1 MRSDIWGLLGIS
13 PTGDR
18 KAIRSA
24 YAAQSRLHHPEEE
37 PEYFVELNQAYKQA
51 LDFARTAGAGD
62 ADVNSREG
70 RENKGSAENRGDR
83 EDRNS
88 ADGRRVERNRKGEED
103 RNGRYREGAGDTGD
117 SDDQEDK
124 GSSESVKSYGTE
136 SGRIHSGAE
145 NKEKQSAQMHDSA
158 GDERKESAQI
168 RDSIGDEKKESA
180 QMHDGAGDEK
190 KESAQIHGGA
200 GDEEENGTTHK
211 LNRAKSEDRQESAAE
226 TNSTRKDD
234 GEKESAKVI
243 GGIGGSGS
251 RRESAASSDN
261 NEEDEDK
268 QKFTPATAG
277 SPEEPAERESGST
290 DARENELSLL
300 GRLADAQQKAIQQ
313 SMDTGALHEFIALFT
328 NPKQAKNADAWRRFF
343 LSETFLGEQYA
354 EGFARGLYA
363 YLMEQEACP
372 HDNLP
377 MALLQELAIA
387 YALVPHFAGEEY
399 REGMKY
405 PKEWYKV
412 SVEQTFPARKQVAE
426 IFNRQGW
433 DCDLKSMTRRMLKQ
447 PANKVRHNAFSD
459 YLDLKEMGRQ
469 GLLTEAEKETWQH
482 ILGLGQV
489 HYLFERNGKRL
500 GSADYE
506 SRSECVV
513 KLYVQWLKDEG
524 LPECVLKF
532 LYQKFAFRELEH
544 SSTKGLYGALKEQVL
559 RQLPQVEE
567 LLFGQ
572 DGLEQKATKVYRVC
586 SRIINDNQ
594 NNYEKSIY
602 EETPE
607 IRERVEALFAMPE
620 WRELQGD
627 RGLFDKLCG
636 GAQRLVMPRS
646 LAEGL
651 IRYLQQGDF
660 PEPRCTELLE
670 SLLRSLATARMC
682 REIDYRFRVPVPDVD
697 MDDLEG
703 NGDFWQYYLMR
714 GFGFRHSRIR
724 GTWEDGY
731 LYEMDG
737 ECYLP
742 AYIRYLYAPSRVWQ
756 RAFTGFC
763 QETESIPEPV
773 SAVCSLPDGRV
784 LRVEF
789 HYHYCLYFLEE
800 TPVLA
805 PILSFAQL
813 HRWALEHLQTGT
825 DTGQDADG
833 QTEGQVRDFFF
844 LLAVTAI
851 EDSERRAAEEL
862 IMQWLGKLPLYP
874 QSCPLLAR
882 LLAADNDRL
891 PAGTRA
897 VYYEEQERFCFR
909 AVVSGE
915 GIRIYRQMEFGWED
929 RIFRR
934 AEFGWKEVPLSLEA
948 LGLGRG
954 WVPAQALVGVSPVEL
969 PPVELPPVGLSSE
982 GLSPEGLPSEG
993 LSSEGLSPV
1002 ELPPAELSPVELPPE
1017 GLSSVELPPEGLPP
1031 VKLSP
1036 VGLSSAELSPVGLP
1050 PAELE
1055 NLARESLLLL
1065 RQPKPV
1071 PLATQNLEGMD
1082 VLQKAQAVLKAMG
1095 FPEGVEGYC
1104 VLRYGQERERRH
1116 DKVFYGALSPFGFPV
1131 GIHSPEYERSM
1142 RFHMDVSRTKIKEG
1156 KRYVGRFGWGFKYSH
1171 QSDFWPL
1178 CVYQGDS
1185 GTYYADGTVRMYRA
1199 QSLDKLLADW
1209 LKPELEGVT
1218 EVEVYGGILT
1228 VSRLDHRLEYCYG
1241 EKDFQDS
1248 VHGTGQTVADFFT
1261 VFGGYR
1267 LWETFARWMDAAL
1280 GKGLPDWVNV
1290 LTIGQALGKEEGE
1303 GSILSLTGCYVEE
1316 VNLDLLELQE
1326 RLGAEDSQEDFQE
1339 EEEREKPAGGQ
1350 GEPEG
1355 QGNLEGQ
1362 KAPEGN
1368 EELEGQEEGKAQE
1381 EQKEYE
1387 EWEQPNAQQAALA
1400 ESMPEYREYPLEAP
1414 RLVWGKG
1421 LAVHMVRQSL
1431 WDAARWYLEE
1441 RPGEGAELLR
1451 NRRIRVEIV
1460 DQAY

>member
-1 MRSDIWGLLGIS
+1 MKMRSDIWGLLGIS

-62 ADVNSREG
+62 ADVNSREDGTG
-70 RENKGSAENRGDR
+70 RENKGSAGNRGDR

-117 SDDQEDK
+117 RDDQEDK
-124 GSSESVKSYGTE
+124 GSSESVKSYDTE
-136 SGRIHSGAE
+136 SGRIHSGVE

-180 QMHDGAGDEK
+180 KA
-190 KESAQIHGGA
+190 
-200 GDEEENGTTHK
+200 T
-211 LNRAKSEDRQESAAE
+211 
-226 TNSTRKDD
+226 
-234 GEKESAKVI
+234 

-251 RRESAASSDN
+251 RQESAASSDN

-268 QKFTPATAG
+268 QKSTPATAG
-277 SPEEPAERESGST
+277 SPEATTERESGST

-300 GRLADAQQKAIQQ
+300 ERLADAQQKAIQQ

-363 YLMEQEACP
+363 YLMEQEAYP

-377 MALLQELAIA
+377 MALLQEMAIA

-459 YLDLKEMGRQ
+459 YLDLKEMGCQ
-469 GLLTEAEKETWQH
+469 GQLTEAEKETWQH

-544 SSTKGLYGALKEQVL
+544 SSTRGLYGALKEQVL

-651 IRYLQQGDF
+651 IRYLQQWDF

-670 SLLRSLATARMC
+670 SLLRSLATGQMC

-874 QSCPLLAR
+874 QICPLLAR

-948 LGLGRG
+948 LGLGRSR
-954 WVPAQALVGVSPVEL
+954 VPAQALVGVSPVEL
-969 PPVELPPVGLSSE
+969 SPEGLPPVGLSSEGLSSVELPPVGLSSEVLSPEELPPVGLSSE
-982 GLSPEGLPSEG
+982 GLPSVG
-993 LSSEGLSPV
+993 VSSEGLSPV
-1002 ELPPAELSPVELPPE
+1002 E
-1017 GLSSVELPPEGLPP
+1017 
-1031 VKLSP
+1031 
-1036 VGLSSAELSPVGLP
+1036 LP

-1071 PLATQNLEGMD
+1071 PLAAQNLEGMD
-1082 VLQKAQAVLKAMG
+1082 VLQKTQAVLKAMG

-1218 EVEVYGGILT
+1218 EVEVYGGLLT

-1248 VHGTGQTVADFFT
+1248 VHGTGQTVADYFT

-1280 GKGLPDWVNV
+1280 EKGLPDWVNV

-1303 GSILSLTGCYVEE
+1303 GSVLSLTGCYVEE

-1350 GEPEG
+1350 GE
-1355 QGNLEGQ
+1355 
-1362 KAPEGN
+1362 
-1368 EELEGQEEGKAQE
+1368 
-1381 EQKEYE
+1381 
-1387 EWEQPNAQQAALA
+1387 WEQPNAQQTALA

-1414 RLVWGKG
+1414 CLVWGKG
-1421 LAVHMVRQSL
+1421 LAVHMVSQSL

-1451 NRRIRVEIV
+1451 NRRIRVEIA
-1460 DQAY
+1460 D

>member
-62 ADVNSREG
+62 ADVNSREDGTG
-70 RENKGSAENRGDR
+70 RENKGSAGNRGDR

-117 SDDQEDK
+117 RDDQEDK
-124 GSSESVKSYGTE
+124 GSSESVKSYDTE
-136 SGRIHSGAE
+136 SGRIHSGVE

-200 GDEEENGTTHK
+200 GDEEENGTIHK

-226 TNSTRKDD
+226 TNDTGKDD
-234 GEKESAKVI
+234 GEKESAKAT
-243 GGIGGSGS
+243 GGIVGSGS
-251 RRESAASSDN
+251 RQESTASSYN

-268 QKFTPATAG
+268 QKSTPATAG
-277 SPEEPAERESGST
+277 SPEATTERESAST

-300 GRLADAQQKAIQQ
+300 ERLADAQQKAIQQ
-313 SMDTGALHEFIALFT
+313 SMDTGALHEFIALFI

-469 GLLTEAEKETWQH
+469 GQLTEAEKEIWQH

-489 HYLFERNGKRL
+489 HYLYERNGKQL

-524 LPECVLKF
+524 LPEYVLKF

-724 GTWEDGY
+724 GAWEDGY

-773 SAVCSLPDGRV
+773 SAVCVLPDGRV

-874 QSCPLLAR
+874 QICPLLAR

-934 AEFGWKEVPLSLEA
+934 AEFGWKEVTLSMEA
-948 LGLGRG
+948 LGLGRSR
-954 WVPAQALVGVSPVEL
+954 VPAQAHVEVSPVEL
-969 PPVELPPVGLSSE
+969 PPVELSPEVLPPVGLSSE
-982 GLSPEGLPSEG
+982 GLSPMK
-993 LSSEGLSPV
+993 
-1002 ELPPAELSPVELPPE
+1002 
-1017 GLSSVELPPEGLPP
+1017 LSSV
-1031 VKLSP
+1031 
-1036 VGLSSAELSPVGLP
+1036 
-1050 PAELE
+1050 ELE

-1071 PLATQNLEGMD
+1071 PLAAQNLEGMD
-1082 VLQKAQAVLKAMG
+1082 VLQKTQAVLKAMG

-1218 EVEVYGGILT
+1218 EVEAYGGLLT

-1267 LWETFARWMDAAL
+1267 LWETFARWMDADL

-1303 GSILSLTGCYVEE
+1303 GSVLSLTGCYVEE

-1326 RLGAEDSQEDFQE
+1326 RLGADSREDFQE
-1339 EEEREKPAGGQ
+1339 EEERERPAGGQ
-1350 GEPEG
+1350 GE
-1355 QGNLEGQ
+1355 
-1362 KAPEGN
+1362 
-1368 EELEGQEEGKAQE
+1368 
-1381 EQKEYE
+1381 
-1387 EWEQPNAQQAALA
+1387 WEQPNTQQAALA

-1421 LAVHMVRQSL
+1421 LAVHMVSQSL

-1451 NRRIRVEIV
+1451 NRRIRVEIA
-1460 DQAY
+1460 D

>member
-62 ADVNSREG
+62 ADVNSREDGTG
-70 RENKGSAENRGDR
+70 RENKGSAGNRGDR

-117 SDDQEDK
+117 RDDQEDK
-124 GSSESVKSYGTE
+124 GSSESVKSYDTE
-136 SGRIHSGAE
+136 SGRIHSGVE

-190 KESAQIHGGA
+190 KESAQVHDSA

-226 TNSTRKDD
+226 TNDTGKDD
-234 GEKESAKVI
+234 GEKESAKAT
-243 GGIGGSGS
+243 GGIVGSGS
-251 RRESAASSDN
+251 RQESTASSYN

-268 QKFTPATAG
+268 QKSTPATAG
-277 SPEEPAERESGST
+277 SPEATTERESAST

-300 GRLADAQQKAIQQ
+300 ERLADAQQKAIQQ

-363 YLMEQEACP
+363 YLMEQEVCP

-469 GLLTEAEKETWQH
+469 GQLTEAEKETWQH

-489 HYLFERNGKRL
+489 HYLYERNGKQL

-620 WRELQGD
+620 WKELQGD

-724 GTWEDGY
+724 GAWEDGY

-773 SAVCSLPDGRV
+773 SAVCALPDGRV

-874 QSCPLLAR
+874 QICPLLAR

-934 AEFGWKEVPLSLEA
+934 AEFGWKEVPLSMEA
-948 LGLGRG
+948 LGLGRSR
-954 WVPAQALVGVSPVEL
+954 VPAQALVGVSPVEL
-969 PPVELPPVGLSSE
+969 PPVEL
-982 GLSPEGLPSEG
+982 SPEGVSPVG

-1002 ELPPAELSPVELPPE
+1002 ELPPV
-1017 GLSSVELPPEGLPP
+1017 GLSSEELSSEELSPEGLP
-1031 VKLSP
+1031 S
-1036 VGLSSAELSPVGLP
+1036 VGVSS
-1050 PAELE
+1050 AELE

-1071 PLATQNLEGMD
+1071 PLAAQNLEGMD
-1082 VLQKAQAVLKAMG
+1082 VLQKTQAVLKAMG

-1218 EVEVYGGILT
+1218 EVEAYGGLLT

-1326 RLGAEDSQEDFQE
+1326 RLGADSREDFQE
-1339 EEEREKPAGGQ
+1339 EEERERPAGGQ
-1350 GEPEG
+1350 GE
-1355 QGNLEGQ
+1355 
-1362 KAPEGN
+1362 
-1368 EELEGQEEGKAQE
+1368 
-1381 EQKEYE
+1381 
-1387 EWEQPNAQQAALA
+1387 WEQPNTQQAALA

-1421 LAVHMVRQSL
+1421 LAVHMVSQSL

-1451 NRRIRVEIV
+1451 NRRIRVEIA
-1460 DQAY
+1460 D

>member
-1 MRSDIWGLLGIS
+1 MKMRSDIWGLLGIS

-62 ADVNSREG
+62 ADVNSREDGTG
-70 RENKGSAENRGDR
+70 RENKGNAGNRGDR

-117 SDDQEDK
+117 RDDQEDK
-124 GSSESVKSYGTE
+124 GSSESVKSYDTE
-136 SGRIHSGAE
+136 SGRIHSGVE

-180 QMHDGAGDEK
+180 QVHD
-190 KESAQIHGGA
+190 SA

-226 TNSTRKDD
+226 TNDTGKDD
-234 GEKESAKVI
+234 GEKESAKAT
-243 GGIGGSGS
+243 GGIVGSGS
-251 RRESAASSDN
+251 RQESTASSYN

-268 QKFTPATAG
+268 QKSTPATAG
-277 SPEEPAERESGST
+277 SPEATTERESAST

-300 GRLADAQQKAIQQ
+300 ERLADAQQKAIQQ

-469 GLLTEAEKETWQH
+469 GQLTEAEKETWQH

-489 HYLFERNGKRL
+489 HYLYERNGKQL

-670 SLLRSLATARMC
+670 SLLRSLATGQMC
-682 REIDYRFRVPVPDVD
+682 REIDYRFRVTVPDVD

-756 RAFTGFC
+756 RAFTGFF

-773 SAVCSLPDGRV
+773 SAVCALPDGRV

-874 QSCPLLAR
+874 QICPLLAR
-882 LLAADNDRL
+882 LLAADNDQL

-948 LGLGRG
+948 LGLGRSR
-954 WVPAQALVGVSPVEL
+954 VPAQAHVEVSPVEL
-969 PPVELPPVGLSSE
+969 PPVELSPEVLPPVGLSSE
-982 GLSPEGLPSEG
+982 GLSPMK
-993 LSSEGLSPV
+993 
-1002 ELPPAELSPVELPPE
+1002 
-1017 GLSSVELPPEGLPP
+1017 LSSV
-1031 VKLSP
+1031 
-1036 VGLSSAELSPVGLP
+1036 
-1050 PAELE
+1050 ELE

-1071 PLATQNLEGMD
+1071 PLAAQKLEGMD
-1082 VLQKAQAVLKAMG
+1082 VLQKTQAVLKAMG

-1218 EVEVYGGILT
+1218 EVEAYGGLLT

-1303 GSILSLTGCYVEE
+1303 GSVLSLTGCYVEE

-1326 RLGAEDSQEDFQE
+1326 RLGAEDSREDFQE
-1339 EEEREKPAGGQ
+1339 EEERERPAGGQ
-1350 GEPEG
+1350 G
-1355 QGNLEGQ
+1355 
-1362 KAPEGN
+1362 
-1368 EELEGQEEGKAQE
+1368 
-1381 EQKEYE
+1381 

-1421 LAVHMVRQSL
+1421 LAVHMVSQSL

-1451 NRRIRVEIV
+1451 NRRIRVEIA
-1460 DQAY
+1460 D

>member
-62 ADVNSREG
+62 ADVNSREDGTG
-70 RENKGSAENRGDR
+70 RENKGSAGNRGDR

-103 RNGRYREGAGDTGD
+103 RNGKYREGAGDTGD

-124 GSSESVKSYGTE
+124 GSS
-136 SGRIHSGAE
+136 
-145 NKEKQSAQMHDSA
+145 
-158 GDERKESAQI
+158 
-168 RDSIGDEKKESA
+168 DEKKESA

-226 TNSTRKDD
+226 TNDTGKDDGEKESAKATGGIVGSGSRQESTAETNSTRKDD

-243 GGIGGSGS
+243 GGIVGSGS
-251 RRESAASSDN
+251 RQESAASSDN

-268 QKFTPATAG
+268 QKSTPATAG

-300 GRLADAQQKAIQQ
+300 ERLADAQQKAIQQ

-354 EGFARGLYA
+354 EGFARGLYT

-773 SAVCSLPDGRV
+773 SAVCALPDGRV

-934 AEFGWKEVPLSLEA
+934 AEFGWKEVPLSMEA
-948 LGLGRG
+948 LGLGRSR
-954 WVPAQALVGVSPVEL
+954 VPAQALVGVSSVEL
-969 PPVELPPVGLSSE
+969 PPVEL
-982 GLSPEGLPSEG
+982 SPEGVSPVGLPSEG
-993 LSSEGLSPV
+993 LSPMK
-1002 ELPPAELSPVELPPE
+1002 
-1017 GLSSVELPPEGLPP
+1017 LSS
-1031 VKLSP
+1031 
-1036 VGLSSAELSPVGLP
+1036 
-1050 PAELE
+1050 AELE

-1071 PLATQNLEGMD
+1071 PLAAQNLEGMD
-1082 VLQKAQAVLKAMG
+1082 VLQKTQAVLKAMG

-1218 EVEVYGGILT
+1218 EVEAYGGLLT

-1326 RLGAEDSQEDFQE
+1326 RLGADSWEDFQE
-1339 EEEREKPAGGQ
+1339 EEERERPAGGQ
-1350 GEPEG
+1350 GE
-1355 QGNLEGQ
+1355 
-1362 KAPEGN
+1362 
-1368 EELEGQEEGKAQE
+1368 
-1381 EQKEYE
+1381 
-1387 EWEQPNAQQAALA
+1387 WEQPNTQQAALA

-1421 LAVHMVRQSL
+1421 LAVHMVSQSL

-1451 NRRIRVEIV
+1451 NRRIRVEIA
-1460 DQAY
+1460 D

>member
-62 ADVNSREG
+62 ADVNSREDGTG
-70 RENKGSAENRGDR
+70 RENKGSAGNRGDR

-117 SDDQEDK
+117 RDDQEDK
-124 GSSESVKSYGTE
+124 GSSESVKSYDTE
-136 SGRIHSGAE
+136 SGRIHSGVE

-180 QMHDGAGDEK
+180 QVHD
-190 KESAQIHGGA
+190 SA

-226 TNSTRKDD
+226 TNDTGKDD
-234 GEKESAKVI
+234 GEKESAKAT
-243 GGIGGSGS
+243 GGIVGSGS
-251 RRESAASSDN
+251 RQESTASSYN

-268 QKFTPATAG
+268 QKSTPATAG
-277 SPEEPAERESGST
+277 SPEATTERESAST

-300 GRLADAQQKAIQQ
+300 ERLADAQQKAIQQ

-363 YLMEQEACP
+363 YLMEQEVCP

-469 GLLTEAEKETWQH
+469 GQLTEAEKETWQH

-489 HYLFERNGKRL
+489 HYLYERNGKQL

-620 WRELQGD
+620 WKELQGD

-724 GTWEDGY
+724 GAWEDGY

-773 SAVCSLPDGRV
+773 SAVCALPDGRV

-874 QSCPLLAR
+874 QICPLLAR

-934 AEFGWKEVPLSLEA
+934 AEFGWKEVPLSMEA
-948 LGLGRG
+948 LGLGRSR
-954 WVPAQALVGVSPVEL
+954 VPAQALVGVSPVEL
-969 PPVELPPVGLSSE
+969 PPVELSPEGVSPVGLSSE
-982 GLSPEGLPSEG
+982 GLLP
-993 LSSEGLSPV
+993 L
-1002 ELPPAELSPVELPPE
+1002 
-1017 GLSSVELPPEGLPP
+1017 
-1031 VKLSP
+1031 
-1036 VGLSSAELSPVGLP
+1036 
-1050 PAELE
+1050 
-1055 NLARESLLLL
+1055 
-1065 RQPKPV
+1065 
-1071 PLATQNLEGMD
+1071 
-1082 VLQKAQAVLKAMG
+1082 
-1095 FPEGVEGYC
+1095 
-1104 VLRYGQERERRH
+1104 
-1116 DKVFYGALSPFGFPV
+1116 
-1131 GIHSPEYERSM
+1131 I
-1142 RFHMDVSRTKIKEG
+1142 
-1156 KRYVGRFGWGFKYSH
+1156 
-1171 QSDFWPL
+1171 
-1178 CVYQGDS
+1178 
-1185 GTYYADGTVRMYRA
+1185 
-1199 QSLDKLLADW
+1199 
-1209 LKPELEGVT
+1209 
-1218 EVEVYGGILT
+1218 
-1228 VSRLDHRLEYCYG
+1228 
-1241 EKDFQDS
+1241 
-1248 VHGTGQTVADFFT
+1248 
-1261 VFGGYR
+1261 
-1267 LWETFARWMDAAL
+1267 
-1280 GKGLPDWVNV
+1280 
-1290 LTIGQALGKEEGE
+1290 
-1303 GSILSLTGCYVEE
+1303 
-1316 VNLDLLELQE
+1316 
-1326 RLGAEDSQEDFQE
+1326 
-1339 EEEREKPAGGQ
+1339 
-1350 GEPEG
+1350 
-1355 QGNLEGQ
+1355 
-1362 KAPEGN
+1362 
-1368 EELEGQEEGKAQE
+1368 
-1381 EQKEYE
+1381 
-1387 EWEQPNAQQAALA
+1387 
-1400 ESMPEYREYPLEAP
+1400 
-1414 RLVWGKG
+1414 VW
-1421 LAVHMVRQSL
+1421 
-1431 WDAARWYLEE
+1431 
-1441 RPGEGAELLR
+1441 
-1451 NRRIRVEIV
+1451 IIC
-1460 DQAY
+1460 

>member
-62 ADVNSREG
+62 ADVNSREDGTG
-70 RENKGSAENRGDR
+70 RENKGNAGNRGDR

-117 SDDQEDK
+117 RDDQEDK
-124 GSSESVKSYGTE
+124 GSSESVKSYDTE
-136 SGRIHSGAE
+136 SGRIHSGVE

-190 KESAQIHGGA
+190 KESAQVHDSA

-226 TNSTRKDD
+226 TNDTGKDD
-234 GEKESAKVI
+234 GEKESAKAT
-243 GGIGGSGS
+243 GGIVGSGS
-251 RRESAASSDN
+251 RQESTASSYN

-268 QKFTPATAG
+268 QKSTPATAG
-277 SPEEPAERESGST
+277 SPEATTERESAST

-300 GRLADAQQKAIQQ
+300 ERLADAQQKAIQQ
-313 SMDTGALHEFIALFT
+313 SMDTGALHEFIALFI

-469 GLLTEAEKETWQH
+469 GQLTEAEKEIWQH

-489 HYLFERNGKRL
+489 HYLYERNGKQL

-524 LPECVLKF
+524 LPEYVLKF

-670 SLLRSLATARMC
+670 SLLRSLATGQMC
-682 REIDYRFRVPVPDVD
+682 REIDYRFRVTVPDVD

-773 SAVCSLPDGRV
+773 SAVCALPDGRV

-874 QSCPLLAR
+874 QICPLLAR

-934 AEFGWKEVPLSLEA
+934 AEFGWKEVTLSMEA
-948 LGLGRG
+948 LGLGRSR
-954 WVPAQALVGVSPVEL
+954 VPAQAHVEVSPVEL
-969 PPVELPPVGLSSE
+969 PPVELSPEGVSPVGLSSE
-982 GLSPEGLPSEG
+982 GLSPMK
-993 LSSEGLSPV
+993 
-1002 ELPPAELSPVELPPE
+1002 
-1017 GLSSVELPPEGLPP
+1017 LSSV
-1031 VKLSP
+1031 
-1036 VGLSSAELSPVGLP
+1036 
-1050 PAELE
+1050 ELE

-1071 PLATQNLEGMD
+1071 PLAAQKLEGMD
-1082 VLQKAQAVLKAMG
+1082 VLQKTQAVLKAMG

-1218 EVEVYGGILT
+1218 EVEAYGGLLT

-1303 GSILSLTGCYVEE
+1303 GSVLSLTGCYVEE

-1326 RLGAEDSQEDFQE
+1326 RLGAEDSREDFQE
-1339 EEEREKPAGGQ
+1339 EEERERPAGGQ
-1350 GEPEG
+1350 G
-1355 QGNLEGQ
+1355 
-1362 KAPEGN
+1362 
-1368 EELEGQEEGKAQE
+1368 
-1381 EQKEYE
+1381 

-1421 LAVHMVRQSL
+1421 LAVHMVSQSL

-1451 NRRIRVEIV
+1451 NRRIRVEIA
-1460 DQAY
+1460 D

>member
-62 ADVNSREG
+62 ADVNSREDGTG
-70 RENKGSAENRGDR
+70 RENKGSAGNRGDR

-117 SDDQEDK
+117 RDDQEDK
-124 GSSESVKSYGTE
+124 GSSESVKSYDTE
-136 SGRIHSGAE
+136 SGRIHSGVE

-190 KESAQIHGGA
+190 KESAQVHDSA

-211 LNRAKSEDRQESAAE
+211 LNRAKSEYRQESAAE
-226 TNSTRKDD
+226 TNDTGKDD
-234 GEKESAKVI
+234 GEKESAKAT
-243 GGIGGSGS
+243 GGIVGSGS
-251 RRESAASSDN
+251 RQESTASSYN

-268 QKFTPATAG
+268 QKSTPATAG
-277 SPEEPAERESGST
+277 SPEATTERESAST

-300 GRLADAQQKAIQQ
+300 ERLADAQQKAIQQ
-313 SMDTGALHEFIALFT
+313 SMDTGALHEFIALFI

-469 GLLTEAEKETWQH
+469 GQLTEAEKETWQH

-489 HYLFERNGKRL
+489 HYLYERNGKQL

-703 NGDFWQYYLMR
+703 SGDFWQYYLMR

-724 GTWEDGY
+724 GAWEDGY

-773 SAVCSLPDGRV
+773 SAVCALPDGRV

-874 QSCPLLAR
+874 QICPLLAR

-934 AEFGWKEVPLSLEA
+934 AEFGWKEVPLSMEA
-948 LGLGRG
+948 LGLGRSR
-954 WVPAQALVGVSPVEL
+954 VPAQALVGVSSVEL
-969 PPVELPPVGLSSE
+969 PPVELSPEGVSPVGLSSE
-982 GLSPEGLPSEG
+982 GLSPMK
-993 LSSEGLSPV
+993 LSS
-1002 ELPPAELSPVELPPE
+1002 
-1017 GLSSVELPPEGLPP
+1017 
-1031 VKLSP
+1031 
-1036 VGLSSAELSPVGLP
+1036 
-1050 PAELE
+1050 AELE

-1071 PLATQNLEGMD
+1071 PLAAQNLEGMD
-1082 VLQKAQAVLKAMG
+1082 VLQKTQAVLKAMG

-1218 EVEVYGGILT
+1218 EVEAYGGLLT

-1326 RLGAEDSQEDFQE
+1326 RLGADSREDFQE
-1339 EEEREKPAGGQ
+1339 EEERERPAGGQ
-1350 GEPEG
+1350 GE
-1355 QGNLEGQ
+1355 
-1362 KAPEGN
+1362 
-1368 EELEGQEEGKAQE
+1368 
-1381 EQKEYE
+1381 
-1387 EWEQPNAQQAALA
+1387 WEQPNTQQAALA

-1421 LAVHMVRQSL
+1421 LAVHMVSQSL

-1451 NRRIRVEIV
+1451 NRRIRVEIA
-1460 DQAY
+1460 D

>member
-62 ADVNSREG
+62 ADVNSREDGTG
-70 RENKGSAENRGDR
+70 RENKGNAGNRGDR

-117 SDDQEDK
+117 RDDQEDK
-124 GSSESVKSYGTE
+124 GSSESVKSYDTE
-136 SGRIHSGAE
+136 SGRIHSGVE

-180 QMHDGAGDEK
+180 QVHD
-190 KESAQIHGGA
+190 SA

-226 TNSTRKDD
+226 TNDTGKDD
-234 GEKESAKVI
+234 GEKESAKAT
-243 GGIGGSGS
+243 GGIVGSGS
-251 RRESAASSDN
+251 RQESTASSYN

-268 QKFTPATAG
+268 QKSTPATAG
-277 SPEEPAERESGST
+277 SPEATTERESAST

-300 GRLADAQQKAIQQ
+300 ERLADAQQKAIQQ

-469 GLLTEAEKETWQH
+469 GQLTEAEKETWQH

-489 HYLFERNGKRL
+489 HYLYERNGKQL

-670 SLLRSLATARMC
+670 SLLRSLATGQMC
-682 REIDYRFRVPVPDVD
+682 REIDYRFRVTVPDVD

-756 RAFTGFC
+756 RAFTGFF

-773 SAVCSLPDGRV
+773 SAVCALPDGRV

-874 QSCPLLAR
+874 QICPLLAR
-882 LLAADNDRL
+882 LLAADNDQL

-948 LGLGRG
+948 LGLGRSR
-954 WVPAQALVGVSPVEL
+954 VPAQAHVEVSPVEL
-969 PPVELPPVGLSSE
+969 PPVELSPEVLPPVGLSSE
-982 GLSPEGLPSEG
+982 GLSPMK
-993 LSSEGLSPV
+993 
-1002 ELPPAELSPVELPPE
+1002 
-1017 GLSSVELPPEGLPP
+1017 LSSV
-1031 VKLSP
+1031 
-1036 VGLSSAELSPVGLP
+1036 
-1050 PAELE
+1050 ELE

-1071 PLATQNLEGMD
+1071 PLAAQKLEGMD
-1082 VLQKAQAVLKAMG
+1082 VLQKTQAVLKAMG

-1218 EVEVYGGILT
+1218 EVEAYGGLLT

-1303 GSILSLTGCYVEE
+1303 GSVLSLTGCYVEE

-1326 RLGAEDSQEDFQE
+1326 RLGAEDSREDFQE
-1339 EEEREKPAGGQ
+1339 EEERERPAGGQ
-1350 GEPEG
+1350 G
-1355 QGNLEGQ
+1355 
-1362 KAPEGN
+1362 
-1368 EELEGQEEGKAQE
+1368 
-1381 EQKEYE
+1381 

-1421 LAVHMVRQSL
+1421 LAVHMVSQSL

-1451 NRRIRVEIV
+1451 NRRIRVEIA
-1460 DQAY
+1460 D

>member
-62 ADVNSREG
+62 ADVNSREDGTG
-70 RENKGSAENRGDR
+70 RENKGSAGNRGDR

-117 SDDQEDK
+117 RDDQEDK
-124 GSSESVKSYGTE
+124 GSSESVKSYDTE
-136 SGRIHSGAE
+136 SGRIHSGVE

-190 KESAQIHGGA
+190 KESAQVHDSA

-226 TNSTRKDD
+226 TNDTGKDD
-234 GEKESAKVI
+234 GEKESAKAT
-243 GGIGGSGS
+243 GGIVGSGS
-251 RRESAASSDN
+251 RQESTASSYN

-268 QKFTPATAG
+268 QKSTPATAG
-277 SPEEPAERESGST
+277 SPEATTERESAST

-300 GRLADAQQKAIQQ
+300 ERLADAQQKAIQQ
-313 SMDTGALHEFIALFT
+313 SMDTGALHEFIDLFT

-363 YLMEQEACP
+363 YLMEQEVCP

-469 GLLTEAEKETWQH
+469 GQLTEAEKETWQH

-489 HYLFERNGKRL
+489 HYLYERNGKQL
-500 GSADYE
+500 GSAGYE

-724 GTWEDGY
+724 GAWEDGY

-773 SAVCSLPDGRV
+773 SAVCALPDGRV

-874 QSCPLLAR
+874 QICPLLAR

-891 PAGTRA
+891 PTGTRA

-934 AEFGWKEVPLSLEA
+934 AEFGWKELPWTEMLRKELYERGLRWDAPALEGA
-948 LGLGRG
+948 A
-954 WVPAQALVGVSPVEL
+954 AQISGSD
-969 PPVELPPVGLSSE
+969 
-982 GLSPEGLPSEG
+982 
-993 LSSEGLSPV
+993 
-1002 ELPPAELSPVELPPE
+1002 AETEKAV
-1017 GLSSVELPPEGLPP
+1017 
-1031 VKLSP
+1031 
-1036 VGLSSAELSPVGLP
+1036 
-1050 PAELE
+1050 
-1055 NLARESLLLL
+1055 REIMQLL

-1071 PLATQNLEGMD
+1071 CMSAENLEGMD
-1082 VLQKAQAVLKAMG
+1082 LLQKAQAILKSMG
-1095 FPEGVEGYC
+1095 FPENPEGYC
-1104 VLRYGQERERRH
+1104 VLRYGRQKERRH
-1116 DKVFYGALSPFGFPV
+1116 DKVFYVALSPFGFPIAV
-1131 GIHSPEYERSM
+1131 HSTEHERTL
-1142 RFHMDVSRTKIKEG
+1142 RFHMDVARTKIKEG
-1156 KRYVGRFGWGFKYSH
+1156 KRYIGRFGWGFKYST
-1171 QSDFWPL
+1171 QSDYGPL

-1185 GTYYADGTVRMYRA
+1185 GTFYADGAIKMYRA
-1199 QSLDKLLADW
+1199 DSLDKLLADY
-1209 LKPELEGVT
+1209 LAAELEGVT
-1218 EVEVYGGILT
+1218 EVETYAGLLT
-1228 VSRLDHRLEYCYG
+1228 VSRLDHRLEYCYT
-1241 EKDFQDS
+1241 EADFRES
-1248 VHGTGQTVADFFT
+1248 VQENRSTVADYFT

-1267 LWETFARWMDAAL
+1267 LWETFARWLDAAL
-1280 GKGLPDWVNV
+1280 EKGLPDWVNV
-1290 LTIGQALGKEEGE
+1290 LTISQALGNREGE
-1303 GSILSLTGCYVEE
+1303 GSVLSLTASHVEE
-1316 VNLDLLELQE
+1316 LNLDLLELQE
-1326 RLGAEDSQEDFQE
+1326 RLLAEDSRRDFHGESQE
-1339 EEEREKPAGGQ
+1339 EAD
-1350 GEPEG
+1350 
-1355 QGNLEGQ
+1355 
-1362 KAPEGN
+1362 
-1368 EELEGQEEGKAQE
+1368 
-1381 EQKEYE
+1381 
-1387 EWEQPNAQQAALA
+1387 
-1400 ESMPEYREYPLEAP
+1400 YPLEAP
-1414 RLVWGKG
+1414 CLVWGKG
-1421 LAVHMVRQSL
+1421 FPVQTGRQYLGDAV
-1431 WDAARWYLEE
+1431 RWYMEE
-1441 RPGEGAELLR
+1441 RAGEGAKLLR
-1451 NRRIRVEIV
+1451 NRSIRVEIV
-1460 DQAY
+1460 DKVTTD

>member
-62 ADVNSREG
+62 ADVNSREDGTG
-70 RENKGSAENRGDR
+70 RENKGSAGNRGDR

-117 SDDQEDK
+117 RDDQEDK
-124 GSSESVKSYGTE
+124 GSSESVKSYDTE
-136 SGRIHSGAE
+136 SGRIHSGVE

-180 QMHDGAGDEK
+180 KA
-190 KESAQIHGGA
+190 
-200 GDEEENGTTHK
+200 T
-211 LNRAKSEDRQESAAE
+211 
-226 TNSTRKDD
+226 
-234 GEKESAKVI
+234 

-251 RRESAASSDN
+251 RQESAASSDN

-268 QKFTPATAG
+268 QKSTPATAG
-277 SPEEPAERESGST
+277 SPEATTERESGST

-300 GRLADAQQKAIQQ
+300 ERLADAQQKAIQQ

-363 YLMEQEACP
+363 YLMEQEAYP

-377 MALLQELAIA
+377 MALLQEMAIA

-459 YLDLKEMGRQ
+459 YLDLKEMGCQ
-469 GLLTEAEKETWQH
+469 GQLTEAEKETWQH

-544 SSTKGLYGALKEQVL
+544 SSTRGLYGALKEQVL

-651 IRYLQQGDF
+651 IRYLQQWDF

-670 SLLRSLATARMC
+670 SLLRSLATGQMC

-874 QSCPLLAR
+874 QICPLLAR

-948 LGLGRG
+948 LGLGRSR
-954 WVPAQALVGVSPVEL
+954 VPAQALVGVSPVEL
-969 PPVELPPVGLSSE
+969 SPEGLPPVGLSSEGLSSVELPPVGLSSEVLSPEELPPVGLSSE
-982 GLSPEGLPSEG
+982 GLPSVG
-993 LSSEGLSPV
+993 VSSEGLSPV
-1002 ELPPAELSPVELPPE
+1002 E
-1017 GLSSVELPPEGLPP
+1017 
-1031 VKLSP
+1031 
-1036 VGLSSAELSPVGLP
+1036 LP

-1071 PLATQNLEGMD
+1071 PLAAQNLEGMD
-1082 VLQKAQAVLKAMG
+1082 VLQKTQAVLKAMG

-1218 EVEVYGGILT
+1218 EVEVYGGLLT

-1248 VHGTGQTVADFFT
+1248 VHGTGQTVADYFT

-1280 GKGLPDWVNV
+1280 EKGLPDWVNV

-1303 GSILSLTGCYVEE
+1303 GSVLSLTGCYVEE

-1350 GEPEG
+1350 GE
-1355 QGNLEGQ
+1355 
-1362 KAPEGN
+1362 
-1368 EELEGQEEGKAQE
+1368 
-1381 EQKEYE
+1381 
-1387 EWEQPNAQQAALA
+1387 WEQPNAQQTALA

-1414 RLVWGKG
+1414 CLVWGKG
-1421 LAVHMVRQSL
+1421 LAVHMVSQSL

-1451 NRRIRVEIV
+1451 NRRIRVEIA
-1460 DQAY
+1460 D

>member
-62 ADVNSREG
+62 ADVNSREDGTG
-70 RENKGSAENRGDR
+70 RENKGSAGNRGDR

-117 SDDQEDK
+117 RDDQEDK
-124 GSSESVKSYGTE
+124 GSSESVKSYDTE
-136 SGRIHSGAE
+136 SGRIHSGVE

-190 KESAQIHGGA
+190 KESAQVHDSA

-226 TNSTRKDD
+226 TNDTGKDD
-234 GEKESAKVI
+234 GEKESAKAT
-243 GGIGGSGS
+243 GGIVGSGS
-251 RRESAASSDN
+251 RQESTASSYN

-268 QKFTPATAG
+268 QKSTPATAG
-277 SPEEPAERESGST
+277 SPEATTERESAST

-300 GRLADAQQKAIQQ
+300 ERLADAQQKAIQQ
-313 SMDTGALHEFIALFT
+313 SMDTGALHEFIDLFT

-363 YLMEQEACP
+363 YLMEQEAYP

-469 GLLTEAEKETWQH
+469 GQLTEAEKETWQH

-489 HYLFERNGKRL
+489 HYLYERNGKQL

-724 GTWEDGY
+724 GAWEDGY

-773 SAVCSLPDGRV
+773 SAVCVLPDGRV

-851 EDSERRAAEEL
+851 EDSERRGWGSFPCIPRSVLCWPGCWPRTMTGCLREPGRF
-862 IMQWLGKLPLYP
+862 IMRNRSGSASGRW
-874 QSCPLLAR
+874 CPGRESASIAR
-882 LLAADNDRL
+882 WSS
-891 PAGTRA
+891 AGRT
-897 VYYEEQERFCFR
+897 
-909 AVVSGE
+909 G
-915 GIRIYRQMEFGWED
+915 
-929 RIFRR
+929 
-934 AEFGWKEVPLSLEA
+934 
-948 LGLGRG
+948 
-954 WVPAQALVGVSPVEL
+954 
-969 PPVELPPVGLSSE
+969 SSE
-982 GLSPEGLPSEG
+982 GRN
-993 LSSEGLSPV
+993 
-1002 ELPPAELSPVELPPE
+1002 
-1017 GLSSVELPPEGLPP
+1017 
-1031 VKLSP
+1031 
-1036 VGLSSAELSPVGLP
+1036 SAGRRFRCPW
-1050 PAELE
+1050 
-1055 NLARESLLLL
+1055 
-1065 RQPKPV
+1065 KP
-1071 PLATQNLEGMD
+1071 
-1082 VLQKAQAVLKAMG
+1082 
-1095 FPEGVEGYC
+1095 
-1104 VLRYGQERERRH
+1104 
-1116 DKVFYGALSPFGFPV
+1116 
-1131 GIHSPEYERSM
+1131 
-1142 RFHMDVSRTKIKEG
+1142 
-1156 KRYVGRFGWGFKYSH
+1156 
-1171 QSDFWPL
+1171 
-1178 CVYQGDS
+1178 
-1185 GTYYADGTVRMYRA
+1185 
-1199 QSLDKLLADW
+1199 
-1209 LKPELEGVT
+1209 
-1218 EVEVYGGILT
+1218 
-1228 VSRLDHRLEYCYG
+1228 
-1241 EKDFQDS
+1241 
-1248 VHGTGQTVADFFT
+1248 
-1261 VFGGYR
+1261 
-1267 LWETFARWMDAAL
+1267 
-1280 GKGLPDWVNV
+1280 WV
-1290 LTIGQALGKEEGE
+1290 
-1303 GSILSLTGCYVEE
+1303 
-1316 VNLDLLELQE
+1316 
-1326 RLGAEDSQEDFQE
+1326 
-1339 EEEREKPAGGQ
+1339 
-1350 GEPEG
+1350 
-1355 QGNLEGQ
+1355 
-1362 KAPEGN
+1362 
-1368 EELEGQEEGKAQE
+1368 
-1381 EQKEYE
+1381 
-1387 EWEQPNAQQAALA
+1387 W
-1400 ESMPEYREYPLEAP
+1400 
-1414 RLVWGKG
+1414 
-1421 LAVHMVRQSL
+1421 
-1431 WDAARWYLEE
+1431 
-1441 RPGEGAELLR
+1441 EGAGCLRRLLWGCLL
-1451 NRRIRVEIV
+1451 
-1460 DQAY
+1460 

>member
-62 ADVNSREG
+62 ADVNSREDGTG
-70 RENKGSAENRGDR
+70 RENKGSAGNRGDR

-103 RNGRYREGAGDTGD
+103 RNGKYREGAGDTGD

-124 GSSESVKSYGTE
+124 GSSY
-136 SGRIHSGAE
+136 
-145 NKEKQSAQMHDSA
+145 
-158 GDERKESAQI
+158 
-168 RDSIGDEKKESA
+168 EKKESA

-226 TNSTRKDD
+226 TNDTGKDDGEKESAKATGGIVGSGSRQESTAETNSTRKDD

-243 GGIGGSGS
+243 GGIVGSGS
-251 RRESAASSDN
+251 RQESAASSDN

-268 QKFTPATAG
+268 QKSTPATAG

-300 GRLADAQQKAIQQ
+300 ERLADAQQKAIQQ

-354 EGFARGLYA
+354 EGFARGLYT

-773 SAVCSLPDGRV
+773 SAVCALPDGRV

-934 AEFGWKEVPLSLEA
+934 AEFGWKEVPLSMEA
-948 LGLGRG
+948 LGLGRSR
-954 WVPAQALVGVSPVEL
+954 VPAQALVGVSSVEL
-969 PPVELPPVGLSSE
+969 PPVEL
-982 GLSPEGLPSEG
+982 SPEGVSPVGLPSEG
-993 LSSEGLSPV
+993 LSPMK
-1002 ELPPAELSPVELPPE
+1002 
-1017 GLSSVELPPEGLPP
+1017 LSS
-1031 VKLSP
+1031 
-1036 VGLSSAELSPVGLP
+1036 
-1050 PAELE
+1050 AELE

-1071 PLATQNLEGMD
+1071 PLAAQNLEGMD
-1082 VLQKAQAVLKAMG
+1082 VLQKTQAVLKAMG

-1218 EVEVYGGILT
+1218 EVEAYGGLLT

-1326 RLGAEDSQEDFQE
+1326 RLGADSWEDFQE
-1339 EEEREKPAGGQ
+1339 EEERERPAGGQ
-1350 GEPEG
+1350 GE
-1355 QGNLEGQ
+1355 
-1362 KAPEGN
+1362 
-1368 EELEGQEEGKAQE
+1368 
-1381 EQKEYE
+1381 
-1387 EWEQPNAQQAALA
+1387 WEQPNTQQAALA

-1421 LAVHMVRQSL
+1421 LAVHMVSQSL

-1451 NRRIRVEIV
+1451 NRRIRVEIA
-1460 DQAY
+1460 D

>member
-62 ADVNSREG
+62 ADVNSREDGTG
-70 RENKGSAENRGDR
+70 RENKGSAGNRGDR

-117 SDDQEDK
+117 RDDQEDK
-124 GSSESVKSYGTE
+124 GSSESVKSYDTE
-136 SGRIHSGAE
+136 SGRIHSGVE
-145 NKEKQSAQMHDSA
+145 NKEKRSAQMHDSA

-190 KESAQIHGGA
+190 KESAQVHDSA

-226 TNSTRKDD
+226 ANDTGKDD
-234 GEKESAKVI
+234 GEKESAKAT
-243 GGIGGSGS
+243 GGIVGSGS
-251 RRESAASSDN
+251 RQESTASSYN

-268 QKFTPATAG
+268 QKSTPATAG
-277 SPEEPAERESGST
+277 SPEATTERESAST

-300 GRLADAQQKAIQQ
+300 ERLADAQQKAIQQ
-313 SMDTGALHEFIALFT
+313 SMDTGALHEFIALFI

-433 DCDLKSMTRRMLKQ
+433 DCDLKSMTRRMLMQ

-469 GLLTEAEKETWQH
+469 GQLTEAEKETWQH

-489 HYLFERNGKRL
+489 HYLYERNGKQL

-724 GTWEDGY
+724 GAWEDGY

-773 SAVCSLPDGRV
+773 SAVCALPDGRV

-934 AEFGWKEVPLSLEA
+934 AEFGWKEVPLSMEA
-948 LGLGRG
+948 LGLGRSR
-954 WVPAQALVGVSPVEL
+954 VPAQALVGVSSVEL
-969 PPVELPPVGLSSE
+969 PPVEL
-982 GLSPEGLPSEG
+982 SPEGVSPVG

-1002 ELPPAELSPVELPPE
+1002 EL
-1017 GLSSVELPPEGLPP
+1017 SSV
-1031 VKLSP
+1031 
-1036 VGLSSAELSPVGLP
+1036 
-1050 PAELE
+1050 ELE

-1071 PLATQNLEGMD
+1071 PLAAQKLEGMD
-1082 VLQKAQAVLKAMG
+1082 VLQKTQAVLKAMG

-1218 EVEVYGGILT
+1218 EVEVYGGLLT

-1303 GSILSLTGCYVEE
+1303 GSVLSLTGCYVEE

-1326 RLGAEDSQEDFQE
+1326 RLGAEDSREDFQE
-1339 EEEREKPAGGQ
+1339 EEERERPAGGQ
-1350 GEPEG
+1350 G
-1355 QGNLEGQ
+1355 
-1362 KAPEGN
+1362 
-1368 EELEGQEEGKAQE
+1368 
-1381 EQKEYE
+1381 

-1421 LAVHMVRQSL
+1421 LAVHMVSQSL

-1451 NRRIRVEIV
+1451 NRRIRVEIA
-1460 DQAY
+1460 D

>member
-62 ADVNSREG
+62 ADVNSREDGTG
-70 RENKGSAENRGDR
+70 RENKGSAGNRGDR

-117 SDDQEDK
+117 RDDQEDK
-124 GSSESVKSYGTE
+124 GSSESVKSYDTE
-136 SGRIHSGAE
+136 SGRIHSGVE

-190 KESAQIHGGA
+190 KESAQVHDSA

-226 TNSTRKDD
+226 TNDTGKDD
-234 GEKESAKVI
+234 GEKESAKAT
-243 GGIGGSGS
+243 GGIVGSGS
-251 RRESAASSDN
+251 RQESTASSYN

-268 QKFTPATAG
+268 QKSTPATAG
-277 SPEEPAERESGST
+277 SPEATTERESAST

-300 GRLADAQQKAIQQ
+300 ERLADAQQKAIQQ

-469 GLLTEAEKETWQH
+469 GQLTEAEKETWQH

-489 HYLFERNGKRL
+489 HYLYERNGKQL

-524 LPECVLKF
+524 LPEYVLKF

-724 GTWEDGY
+724 GAWEDGY

-773 SAVCSLPDGRV
+773 SAVCALPDGRV

-789 HYHYCLYFLEE
+789 HYRYCLYFLEE

-874 QSCPLLAR
+874 QICPLLAR

-891 PAGTRA
+891 PTGTRA

-934 AEFGWKEVPLSLEA
+934 AEFGWKEVPLSMEA
-948 LGLGRG
+948 LGLGRSR
-954 WVPAQALVGVSPVEL
+954 VPAQALVGVSSVEL
-969 PPVELPPVGLSSE
+969 PPVEL
-982 GLSPEGLPSEG
+982 SPEGVSPVGLPSEG
-993 LSSEGLSPV
+993 LSPMK
-1002 ELPPAELSPVELPPE
+1002 
-1017 GLSSVELPPEGLPP
+1017 LSS
-1031 VKLSP
+1031 
-1036 VGLSSAELSPVGLP
+1036 
-1050 PAELE
+1050 AELE

-1071 PLATQNLEGMD
+1071 PLAAQNLEGMD
-1082 VLQKAQAVLKAMG
+1082 VLQKTQAVLKAMG

-1218 EVEVYGGILT
+1218 EVEAYGGLLT

-1326 RLGAEDSQEDFQE
+1326 RLGADSREDFQE
-1339 EEEREKPAGGQ
+1339 EEERERPAGGQ
-1350 GEPEG
+1350 GE
-1355 QGNLEGQ
+1355 
-1362 KAPEGN
+1362 
-1368 EELEGQEEGKAQE
+1368 
-1381 EQKEYE
+1381 
-1387 EWEQPNAQQAALA
+1387 WEQPNTQQAALA

-1421 LAVHMVRQSL
+1421 LAVHMVSQSL

-1451 NRRIRVEIV
+1451 NRRIRVEIA
-1460 DQAY
+1460 D

>member
-62 ADVNSREG
+62 ADVNSREDGTG
-70 RENKGSAENRGDR
+70 RENKGNAGNRGDR

-117 SDDQEDK
+117 RDDQEDK
-124 GSSESVKSYGTE
+124 GSSESVKSYDTE
-136 SGRIHSGAE
+136 SGRIHSGVE

-158 GDERKESAQI
+158 
-168 RDSIGDEKKESA
+168 GDEKKESA

-190 KESAQIHGGA
+190 KESAQVHDSA

-226 TNSTRKDD
+226 TNDTGKDD
-234 GEKESAKVI
+234 GEKESAKAT
-243 GGIGGSGS
+243 GGIVGSGS
-251 RRESAASSDN
+251 RQESTASSYN

-268 QKFTPATAG
+268 QKSTPATAG
-277 SPEEPAERESGST
+277 SPEATTERESAST

-300 GRLADAQQKAIQQ
+300 ERLADAQQKAIQQ

-469 GLLTEAEKETWQH
+469 GQLTEAEKETWQH

-489 HYLFERNGKRL
+489 HYLYERNGKQL

-682 REIDYRFRVPVPDVD
+682 REIDYRFRVTVPDVD

-724 GTWEDGY
+724 GAWEDGY

-773 SAVCSLPDGRV
+773 SAVCALPDGRV

-874 QSCPLLAR
+874 QICPLLAR
-882 LLAADNDRL
+882 LLAADNDQL

-948 LGLGRG
+948 LGLGRSR
-954 WVPAQALVGVSPVEL
+954 VPAQAHVEVSPVEL
-969 PPVELPPVGLSSE
+969 PPVELSPEVLPPVGLSSE
-982 GLSPEGLPSEG
+982 GLSPMK
-993 LSSEGLSPV
+993 
-1002 ELPPAELSPVELPPE
+1002 
-1017 GLSSVELPPEGLPP
+1017 LSSV
-1031 VKLSP
+1031 
-1036 VGLSSAELSPVGLP
+1036 
-1050 PAELE
+1050 ELE

-1071 PLATQNLEGMD
+1071 PLAAQKLEGMD
-1082 VLQKAQAVLKAMG
+1082 VLQKTQAVLKAMG

-1218 EVEVYGGILT
+1218 EVEAYGGLLT

-1303 GSILSLTGCYVEE
+1303 GSVLSLTGCYVEE

-1326 RLGAEDSQEDFQE
+1326 RLGAEDSREDFQE
-1339 EEEREKPAGGQ
+1339 EEERERPAGGQ
-1350 GEPEG
+1350 G
-1355 QGNLEGQ
+1355 
-1362 KAPEGN
+1362 
-1368 EELEGQEEGKAQE
+1368 
-1381 EQKEYE
+1381 

-1421 LAVHMVRQSL
+1421 LAVHMVSQSL

-1451 NRRIRVEIV
+1451 NRRIRVEIA
-1460 DQAY
+1460 D